1 MAKKSSRK
9 PKRGTPTNPNAV
21 PAWSWLQSFT
31 DRTKRV
37 LTNYVAEFTKRL
49 EDPPTTP
56 ITRSKVKRQLSDFHG
71 KLADLVAEFDLR
83 YGEFRGNGGEP
94 GDPDFAGIHEALDSM
109 ANGGFH
115 ETLRNIRDEIGKQ
128 MIKASQPL
136 SSDEETAFWK
146 SVADFLP
153 AVRTMIE
160 ACRRAKQLV
169 DALIRSGK
177 HASSPLERKLLKSGE
192 LLLGEI
198 IFTMERCMDVGC
210 PYDSVRDDAALRG
223 HLRPSVAE
231 RLASTSES
239 VDLYLTQLNSRLSDL
254 TEWIASAEGARIDVD
269 KLEIHDLQARLR
281 SHLSL
286 DATVFTAA
294 KQLVAAAIRLP
305 APAAADANAAFS
317 HLDRV
322 TAAHRDALA
331 TLAPAH
337 SSSADVTP
345 VSSAPKLPYDK
356 LNRKEQLV
364 IDYLYAHESMPAYTI
379 SDLADPLFDLASDA
393 GVRMR
398 EGTLRSTLSRL
409 TELGWVDSRRDA
421 PTAALNSPPTYY
433 SLAPAGRAAYA
444 AHVTPGETSSRPR
457 NRPHSGP
464 ADEAHS

>member
-1 MAKKSSRK
+1 MDMAKKSTRQRK
-9 PKRGTPTNPNAV
+9 RTTPTNPNAV
-21 PAWSWLQSFT
+21 PAWNWVRSFT

-37 LTNYVAEFTKRL
+37 LTNYVAEFTKRSQ
-49 EDPPTTP
+49 DPPTTP
-56 ITRSKVKRQLSDFHG
+56 NTRSRVQRQLSDFHG
-71 KLADLVAEFDLR
+71 TLSDLVAEFDQR
-83 YGEFRGNGGEP
+83 YAEFRWTGGES
-94 GDPDFAGIHEALDSM
+94 GDPEFAGIHEALDSM
-109 ANGGFH
+109 ANGGFQ
-115 ETLRNIRDEIGKQ
+115 ETLRKIRDEIGKQ

-177 HASSPLERKLLKSGE
+177 HASSPLEKKLLKSGE

-198 IFTMERCMDVGC
+198 ISTMERCMDVGC
-210 PYDSVRDDAALRG
+210 SYDSVRDDAELRG
-223 HLRPSVAE
+223 HLHPSVAE
-231 RLASTSES
+231 RLASASES

-254 TEWIASAEGARIDVD
+254 SEWITSAEGARIDVD
-269 KLEIHDLQARLR
+269 KLEMHDLQARLR

-294 KQLVAAAIRLP
+294 KQLVTAAIRLP
-305 APAAADANAAFS
+305 APAAENASAAFS

-331 TLAPAH
+331 SLAPAH

-345 VSSAPKLPYDK
+345 ASSVPKLPYDK
-356 LNRKEQLV
+356 LNKKEQLV
-364 IDYLYAHESMPAYTI
+364 VDYLYAHESMPAYTI

-398 EGTLRSTLSRL
+398 EGTLRSTLGRL
-409 TELGWVDSRRDA
+409 AELGWVDSRRDA
-421 PTAALNSPPTYY
+421 PTAALNSPPRYY
-433 SLAPAGRAAYA
+433 SLAPAGRAEYA
-444 AHVTPGETSSRPR
+444 AHVTPGEASSRPR

-464 ADEAHS
+464 AD

>member
-1 MAKKSSRK
+1 MDMSNKSSRQR
-9 PKRGTPTNPNAV
+9 KRATPTNPNAV
-21 PAWSWLQSFT
+21 PAWNWVRSFT

-37 LTNYVAEFTKRL
+37 LTSYVAEFTKRSQ
-49 EDPPTTP
+49 DPPTTP
-56 ITRSKVKRQLSDFHG
+56 ITRSKVQRQLSAFKD
-71 KLADLVAEFDLR
+71 KLDDLVAEFDLR
-83 YGEFRGNGGEP
+83 YAEFSGTGDEP
-94 GDPDFAGIHEALDSM
+94 GDPDFAGIHEALNSM

-115 ETLRNIRDEIGKQ
+115 ETLRKIRDEIGKQ

-198 IFTMERCMDVGC
+198 ISTMERCMDVGC
-210 PYDSVRDDAALRG
+210 PYDSVRDDAELRG
-223 HLRPSVAE
+223 HLHPSVAE
-231 RLASTSES
+231 RLASASES

-254 TEWIASAEGARIDVD
+254 TKWIASAEGVRIDVD
-269 KLEIHDLQARLR
+269 KLEMHDLQARLR

-345 VSSAPKLPYDK
+345 VSSPPKLPYNK
-356 LNRKEQLV
+356 LNKKEQLV
-364 IDYLYAHESMPAYTI
+364 IDYLYDHESMPAYTI
-379 SDLADPLFDLASDA
+379 SELADPLFDLASDA

-409 TELGWVDSRRDA
+409 AELGWVDSRRDA
-421 PTAALNSPPTYY
+421 PTAALNSPPTHY
-433 SLAPAGRAAYA
+433 SLAPAGRFSYS
-444 AHVTPGETSSRPR
+444 TPRDAGRGQQPPS
-457 NRPHSGP
+457 
-464 ADEAHS
+464 